1 MTAVSTS
8 PVSPPAADDR
18 ICCCGRVAVRARHTQ
33 SRVRHRSSAMRSIK
47 LQPGKQAHAHM
58 GGLPSNTR
66 ALTGEKRK
74 VPVRPS
80 AWRSRPGGAR
90 SPVPITA
97 SDLNFWS
104 RCQSAGLSSALMG
117 VAATVSSRAIGGRA
131 RVLLRLVR
139 AQGRSLP
146 CRLQYRTA
154 QKPGRARSA
163 NCGRASGSRR
173 CPGPTSRSSPS
184 RPSACR

>member
-1 MTAVSTS
+1 MRTASCPGTQI
-8 PVSPPAADDR
+8 PPCPEAADAVTGALSCRVEVRR
-18 ICCCGRVAVRARHTQ
+18 ITVHLTRVGSSQCIPSAVAD
-33 SRVRHRSSAMRSIK
+33 S
-47 LQPGKQAHAHM
+47 
-58 GGLPSNTR
+58 
-66 ALTGEKRK
+66 
-74 VPVRPS
+74 VRPVQAAKRNLPAGAHEDS
-80 AWRSRPGGAR
+80 A
-90 SPVPITA
+90 VPITA

-104 RCQSAGLSSALMG
+104 RCQSAGLSSALTG
-117 VAATVSSRAIGGRA
+117 VAATVSSRVTGGRA